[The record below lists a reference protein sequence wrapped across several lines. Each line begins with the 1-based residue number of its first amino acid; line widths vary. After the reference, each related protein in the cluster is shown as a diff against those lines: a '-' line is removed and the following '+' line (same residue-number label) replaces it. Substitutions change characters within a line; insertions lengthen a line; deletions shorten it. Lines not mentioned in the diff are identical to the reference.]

1 MTDNRRAT
9 GIAAAALG
17 GVAVALQ
24 ARLNGQL
31 ADSLH
36 DGFVAAL
43 VSFVIGT
50 VIVGAAT
57 LSMPAAR
64 QGLRAVRESL
74 AAGKVRGW
82 QLTGGV
88 CGAAVVASQ
97 GLSVGTLG
105 VAIFTVAIVAGQSA
119 ASLAVDHAGIGPS
132 GPEPLDGTR
141 VAGAALT
148 IVAVGVAVAGRIT
161 APSAL
166 ALAILPVIGGAASA
180 WQQAVNGRV
189 RQAAGSATTATLI
202 NFLVGIAC
210 LVVACVI
217 DLAVRGWPTGSL
229 PTRWWEYMG
238 GVIGAGFIAVTAA
251 VVRYTGVLLLSL
263 AMIAGQ
269 LVGAVVIDATVPGGR
284 RPDAYTIAGVVLTM
298 VAVAIAAVRRPS
310 DRRQVERGG

>member
-1 MTDNRRAT
+1 MTDSRRAT

-17 GVAVALQ
+17 GVAVAIQ

-36 DGFVAAL
+36 DGFVAAF

-50 VIVGAAT
+50 VVVIVAT
-57 LSMPAAR
+57 LCMPAAR
-64 QGLRAVRESL
+64 HGLRALRESL
-74 AAGKVRGW
+74 AVGKVHGW

-88 CGAAVVASQ
+88 CGAIVVASQ

-141 VAGAALT
+141 ITGAVLT
-148 IVAVGVAVAGRIT
+148 IVAVGVAVTGRII
-161 APSAL
+161 APSTL
-166 ALAILPVIGGAASA
+166 ALAVLPVIAGAASA

-189 RQAAGSATTATLI
+189 RQATGSATTATLV
-202 NFLVGIAC
+202 NFAVGIAC
-210 LVVACVI
+210 LVVACAV
-217 DLAVRGWPTGSL
+217 DLVVRGLPSGSL
-229 PTRWWEYMG
+229 PTAWWEYLG
-238 GVIGAGFIAVTAA
+238 GVIGVGFIAVSAA
-251 VVRYTGVLLLSL
+251 VVRFTGVLLLSL

-269 LVGAVVIDATVPGGR
+269 LIGAVVIDAVVPGGR
-284 RPDAYTIAGVVLTM
+284 RPDGYTIAGVVLTM
-298 VAVAIAAVRRPS
+298 VAVAIAAVRRRS